1 VLFIIDPFLL
11 QKKMQSVW
19 SLFCCWARTSPS
31 LIEQYDMVNQTN
43 NPNNN
48 NNDDILLNPILHAPE
63 QQRIGVSH
71 NNTAEED
78 EMIVGKIIEQ
88 LEGIE
93 DAAESAKV
101 VFSLVPSAHLK
112 VVILGYM
119 LGLERTR
126 RQPKSG
132 IVDEKVLEMLVVL
145 MRRLDD
151 VERREIFD
159 IVTGL
164 PSAVLGDNIAK
175 DATRVF
181 IDLYSD
187 VKESFKDDRL
197 RVYPQRKL
205 VETLSEMIQQL
216 FSRLGERGDDR
227 LALLGDLLETLGRA
241 KVKLILQQLLST
253 RIIPYETHKRH
264 ALMEILCSKE
274 DMNVTTV
281 ATG

>member
-1 VLFIIDPFLL
+1 
-11 QKKMQSVW
+11 MQNVW
-19 SLFCCWARTSPS
+19 SLFCCFGARTPS
-31 LIEQYDMVNQTN
+31 MIEQYDMVNTN
-43 NPNNN
+43 NLNNN
-48 NNDDILLNPILHAPE
+48 NNNNNNDILLNPILREPE
-63 QQRIGVSH
+63 QQRLGFS
-71 NNTAEED
+71 NTNAEED
-78 EMIVGKIIEQ
+78 EVVVGKIMEQ
-88 LEGIE
+88 IDGIE
-93 DAAESAKV
+93 DPSQSAKV
-101 VFSLVPSAHLK
+101 VFNLVPSTHLK
-112 VVILGYM
+112 VVILGYV
-119 LGLERTR
+119 LGLERTK

-132 IVDEKVLEMLVVL
+132 VVDERVLEMLVVL

-159 IVTGL
+159 IITGL

-205 VETLSEMIQQL
+205 VETLSEMIQQF
-216 FSRLGERGDDR
+216 FSRLGERSDDR

-253 RIIPYETHKRH
+253 RIIPHEAQKRL
-264 ALMEILCSKE
+264 ALMEILCSK
-274 DMNVTTV
+274 DDVSTTTVTTD
-281 ATG
+281 